1 MNEWKQEADMLN
13 DEELVRRL
21 NNYLPGQK
29 KNAYMLSAKERGT
42 IGRRDGEFYVRY

>member
-1 MNEWKQEADMLN
+1 MMDDEKLVRMLN
-13 DEELVRRL
+13 
-21 NNYLPGQK
+21 NFLPCQK